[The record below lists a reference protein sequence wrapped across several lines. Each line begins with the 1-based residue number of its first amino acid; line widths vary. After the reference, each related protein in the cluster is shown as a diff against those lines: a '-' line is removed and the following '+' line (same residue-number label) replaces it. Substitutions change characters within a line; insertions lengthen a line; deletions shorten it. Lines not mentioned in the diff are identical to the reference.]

1 MNAIYATAATQSLT
15 TVSVFISDFCSA
27 PKTEA
32 NQRAQAFLKGLADG
46 ERDRFLALTQ
56 AVRNVISVHETLVM
70 AAAYLNDNND
80 EQIGEGLPFALAETL
95 TALVSG
101 YNNGE
106 TLGGLEGGN
115 SWRDG
120 VSLLN
125 KYASS
130 LMSDLNLN
138 ENSEL
143 KAAFLGCL
151 EGKIEIKKAK

>member
-27 PKTEA
+27 SKTDA
-32 NQRAQAFLKGLADG
+32 NKRAQDFLKGLADG
-46 ERDRFLALTQ
+46 ERDRFLALVQ
-56 AVRNVISVHETLVM
+56 AVRNVISTHETLVM

-80 EQIGEGLPFALAETL
+80 EQIGDGLPFALAETL
-95 TALVSG
+95 TALVNG

-106 TLGGLEGGN
+106 TLGGLEDGN

-120 VSLLN
+120 IGLLN
-125 KYASS
+125 KYAPS

-143 KAAFLGCL
+143 KAAFWGCL
-151 EGKIEIKKAK
+151 DGKIEIKKVK